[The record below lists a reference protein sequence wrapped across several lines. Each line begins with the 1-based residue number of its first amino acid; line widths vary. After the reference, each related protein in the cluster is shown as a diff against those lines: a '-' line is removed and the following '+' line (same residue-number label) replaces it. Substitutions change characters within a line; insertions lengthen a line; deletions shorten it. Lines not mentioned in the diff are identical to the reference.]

1 MLGAWLK
8 RTSLLARLLIVTGL
22 VLTLTYPLIAWL
34 FVASEVRIYRG
45 LVTNQTQVAIQ
56 VLANSVGEQAV
67 VGDYTLI
74 EQILKARV
82 SYGPYVAIRYRDHE
96 GGLVS
101 AQAPTLPP
109 ANPAWFRHIANLP
122 ETQMSQDVVVGG
134 RRYGELQVSISH
146 SRFLDRSWHDLL
158 GQIGI
163 LGAAM
168 LLIFGA
174 IAFTLRSGMR
184 PLVAATELAR
194 QLKRG
199 EYGLV
204 QTLPTHIAPEIQE
217 TIDTFNDAANREAWL
232 AEFAD
237 ITTRRTTRSRRM
249 YEVLRLI
256 CGRLGLDAAC
266 LSYREPDGL
275 LQIPAVFARLQRPE
289 INTWKSLADEVAMR
303 GRVLRDVLEDS
314 HSAQAAYYLG
324 LPAVIDTEITATL
337 SFIHYGQMP
346 KISRSQMELVELC
359 AQWLGGVLAAELRE
373 RVIFDQKERVEAVL
387 NNVLEAI
394 VTFDEDMRILAF
406 NPAAERIFGYAAAA
420 MAGEQLCKLFPKSL
434 PSLAGCDFQAEIE
447 KLASGGARQGFGVR
461 ADESEFPLEISVSEL
476 RAKRERLYVAVIRD
490 ITERLAAEQAIRR
503 SEARLRRAQ
512 RVAQMGEW
520 EFASTRNEL
529 IWSKELYDIFG
540 LPLNQ
545 EMSFERVISMIHPE
559 DRDRLRDATQL
570 ALDDGGIL
578 EGEFRMTRVD
588 GATRY
593 ISVFAEPSLDEQG
606 KRTSLF
612 GVLQDVTERKQAELK
627 AHSALLDKLRAE
639 ARDRSK
645 NEFLA
650 NMSHEL
656 RTPLNAIIGYSE
668 MLAEDA
674 HHAGNKSTLEDA
686 KKIQTAGKHL
696 LSLINEILDFSK
708 IEAGHMELSLERFP
722 VQAVIQE
729 VSALLPPLLAKNRN
743 RFTLLCDPQVGEM
756 HADMTKLRQ
765 TLFNLLG
772 NACKFTADGEVRL
785 EVHRIEREQSP
796 WIRLRISDTGI
807 GMSRE
812 QQLKLFAPFTQ
823 ANSSTTRKYG
833 GTGLGLAI
841 SRRYCQMMGGD
852 ITVESEL
859 GKGANFDV
867 ILPAETPLAQK
878 KETPNT
884 NTATGKTIAV
894 GTAV

>member
-1 MLGAWLK
+1 MISAGLK
-8 RTSLLARLLIVTGL
+8 RTSLLSRLLIVTGL

-45 LVTNQTQVAIQ
+45 LVANQAQVALQ

-74 EQILKARV
+74 EHMLKARV
-82 SYGPYVAIRYRDHE
+82 AYGPYVAFVYRDRE
-96 GGLVS
+96 GGRVL
-101 AQAPTLPP
+101 AQAPSLPP
-109 ANPAWFRHIANLP
+109 ASPAWFRHIANLP
-122 ETQMSQDVVVGG
+122 DMEMSQDVVVGG

-158 GQIGI
+158 GQMAI
-163 LGAAM
+163 LGGAM

-174 IAFTLRSGMR
+174 IALTLRSGMR
-184 PLVAATELAR
+184 PLVAATEMAR

-204 QTLPTHIAPEIQE
+204 QSLPSHIAPEIRE

-249 YEVLRLI
+249 YEVLCLI
-256 CGRLGLDAAC
+256 CNRLGLDAAC

-275 LQIPAVFARLQRPE
+275 LQVPAVFARFQRPE

-303 GRVLRDVLEDS
+303 GRTLRDVLEDS
-314 HSAQAAYYLG
+314 QSTQSAFYLG

-394 VTFDEDMRILAF
+394 VTFDEDLRILAF
-406 NPAAERIFGYAAAA
+406 NPAAERIFGYAAATVV
-420 MAGEQLCKLFPKSL
+420 GSQLCHLFPKVM
-434 PSLAGCDFQAEIE
+434 PSLAGCDFQTEID
-447 KLASGGARQGFGVR
+447 KLASGGVRQGFGLR
-461 ADESEFPLEISVSEL
+461 ADESEFPMEISVSEL

-520 EFASTRNEL
+520 EYAPTRNEL

-540 LPLNQ
+540 VALNQ
-545 EMSFERVISMIHPE
+545 GMTFERVVGMVHPD
-559 DRDRLRDATQL
+559 DRDRLRDATRH
-570 ALDDGGIL
+570 ALSHGSIL
-578 EGEFRMTRVD
+578 EGEFRIIRVD
-588 GATRY
+588 GAMRY
-593 ISVFAEPSLDEQG
+593 ISLFAEPSLDAQG

-639 ARDRSK
+639 SRDRSK

-674 HHAGNKSTLEDA
+674 HHAGHKTTLDDA
-686 KKIQTAGKHL
+686 KKIQAAGKHL

-708 IEAGHMELSLERFP
+708 IEAGRMDLCLEQFP
-722 VQAVIQE
+722 VYTVVQE

-743 RFTLLCDPQVGEM
+743 RFTLHCDPQAGEM

-772 NACKFTADGEVRL
+772 NACKFTEDGEVCL
-785 EVHRIEREQSP
+785 EVQRIEQETGP

-859 GKGANFDV
+859 GKGARFEV
-867 ILPAETPLAQK
+867 MLPAQTPLAAK
-878 KETPNT
+878 KEANTP
-884 NTATGKTIAV
+884 ATTSKACVAGA
-894 GTAV
+894 